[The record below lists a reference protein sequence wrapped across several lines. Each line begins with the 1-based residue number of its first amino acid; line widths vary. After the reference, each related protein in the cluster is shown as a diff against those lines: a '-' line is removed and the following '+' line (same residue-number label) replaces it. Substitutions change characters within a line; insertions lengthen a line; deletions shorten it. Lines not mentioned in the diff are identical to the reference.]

1 MWFIFSVL
9 SRDFASGLLPPFLI
23 IKDFFFFTALCVD
36 PFYEAFCVCVCFVF
50 VLLKIKLI
58 CFCFFRLR
66 STQLFH
72 FWGSILFNTLQGSF
86 NLCYFSL
93 FLSSVSSLLLFKFY
107 QCLEV
112 TVCGWWYIKIKE
124 LSLFRSTH
132 LFLVMFFLA
141 HHRAPLC
148 SEHFPLFFFLSTH
161 IVSVVLF
168 FSAAQVF
175 SMGLFTCVNVLHF
188 HSFF

>member
-1 MWFIFSVL
+1 VWFIFSVL

-23 IKDFFFFTALCVD
+23 IKDFFFLHSTLCSSFLWGFLCVCL
-36 PFYEAFCVCVCFVF
+36 FCFCSFKN
-50 VLLKIKLI
+50 KIKLF

-148 SEHFPLFFFLSTH
+148 SEYFPLFFSFLLT
-161 IVSVVLF
+161 
-168 FSAAQVF
+168 
-175 SMGLFTCVNVLHF
+175 
-188 HSFF
+188 